1 MAKKPQTTNA
11 NPNVEIIETASTGE
25 TATVETNVVEEHTM
39 NELPVETATPEENKE
54 YTAVD
59 IVCNDC
65 DNLNVDE
72 LKQVIEYCSSR
83 IDELQRE
90 EVEALEAQMRAIQ
103 DKLMAMKGFRGKQV
117 VENSEKQKRTAI
129 PLVNPNNPSEV
140 YTFGKT
146 PDWLVKLM
154 ADTNKTVWQLRE
166 EAAKVAP

>member
-25 TATVETNVVEEHTM
+25 TATPETNVVEENTM

-54 YTAVD
+54 YTAVEM
-59 IVCNDC
+59 ICSGC
-65 DNLNVDE
+65 DDLDVEE

-117 VENSEKQKRTAI
+117 VENGEKQKRTAI

-140 YTFGKT
+140 YTFGKH
-146 PDWLVKLM
+146 PDWLVRLM
-154 ADTNKTVWQLRE
+154 AKTGKDVGQLRNE
-166 EAAKVAP
+166 TTLAAP